1 MVPSKDK
8 KTTEESV
15 FKLRFKGS
23 IPNLKE
29 APKDPTLGFMNEEAL
44 AMARRR
50 SSVGLKKQDE
60 IGDSL
65 QERLDE
71 GNSLFH

>member
-1 MVPSKDK
+1 M
-8 KTTEESV
+8 
-15 FKLRFKGS
+15 FKLRFKGP
-23 IPNLKE
+23 IPKLSE
-29 APKDPTLGFMNEEAL
+29 VPKDPTLGVMNEDAL

-50 SSVGLKKQDE
+50 SSVGLKKADE

-71 GNSLFH
+71 GNSVYH